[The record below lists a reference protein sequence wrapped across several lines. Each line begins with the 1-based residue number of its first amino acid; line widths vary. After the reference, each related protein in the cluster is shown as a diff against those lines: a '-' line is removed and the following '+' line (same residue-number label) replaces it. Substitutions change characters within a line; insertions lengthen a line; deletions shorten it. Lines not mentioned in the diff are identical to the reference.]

1 MVDARNVPVT
11 GLEDDVHRAA
21 ADLDQAEPE
30 AHRVELLPRR
40 ARLEPV
46 RALPSPAVAADELEA
61 ELAEIAALEEPDLA
75 GHQVVVEQMHRAASC

>member
-1 MVDARNVPVT
+1 VARPSDR
-11 GLEDDVHRAA
+11 LEDDVHGAT
-21 ADLDQAEPE
+21 ADLDETEPE
-30 AHRVELLPRR
+30 AHAVELLPGR

-46 RALPSPAVAADELEA
+46 RALAPPAVAADELEA